1 MENIWDK
8 RYSDKKYIYGI
19 EPNTFFKNWL
29 DEQRPADILF
39 PAEGEGRN
47 AVYAAMQGWNVTAF
61 DSSEE
66 GKKKALLLAK
76 EYNTEV
82 LYEVVDAEIYTPDKK
97 FDAIVLIFAH
107 FPPNLRN
114 LIHKNMLSFLKP
126 GGHLVLE
133 SFSKDQLKYGT
144 GGPKNEALLYS
155 INELKSD
162 FSDLETLRMKKL
174 VRFLNEGVLHQGESD
189 VIQLIAIKR

>member
-8 RYSDKKYIYGI
+8 RYSDTKYIYGI

-29 DEQRPADILF
+29 DKQKPSEILF

-61 DSSEE
+61 DSSKE

-82 LYEVVDAEIYTPDKK
+82 LYEVVDAEIYTPNKK

-174 VRFLNEGVLHQGESD
+174 VRFLNEGIFHQGESD
-189 VIQLIAIKR
+189 VIQLIAKKR